1 MSKKIITGILIITM
15 ILSLAGCGT
24 SKMYASGKEGYTQIT
39 FVDGISFE
47 VVSSVARNAT
57 AITNMSSD
65 MAYETNQTYLYKD
78 GESAYFI
85 FNMESLVCIAQKG
98 TTFHFSE
105 SADMKDSLEN
115 NGNILGIWF
124 DCPKRKVS
132 SRDENKNGVY
142 KCIIDANAQVSLTP
156 DIYSDFSGQLATI
169 EYQGDEWALY
179 IGTKGDEGFDK
190 LDKDMKKTIGYMIQS
205 MNIYQATEE
214 QEEFTP
220 PVSLGGEGEVS
231 GNTIKEETGIPEP
244 TTTSEL
250 IQSDIAEA
258 QVEET
263 EPSASPDKM
272 DVNEDLSE
280 EIDITLE
287 EAESPSA
294 IPTDPVLETDEETTM
309 EPLPTDNNILS
320 VEPEN
325 ETIEVVE
332 IEEEP
337 IPSPTPM
344 VRPEETAYVQQN
356 NQKQIKYE
364 DNTVY
369 VTDIY
374 SMLQIGKKGRISML
388 NNGSASEGIVK
399 VSEVLTGNDAIKLIK
414 QKCNDGT
421 LNYNY
426 FDAPNG
432 CSWNA
437 VHYFIEEGTGYVNV
451 KLRGLDGENLRFR
464 GIEYSQRSY
473 DIKVTDTEF
482 YSYYAVPNACPE
494 YALEIGEGTINNQL
508 LSSYYHIRD

>member
-1 MSKKIITGILIITM
+1 MSKKIITGILIIAI

-24 SKMYASGKEGYTQIT
+24 SKMYSSGKDGYTQIT
-39 FVDGISFE
+39 FIEGISFE

-105 SADMKDSLEN
+105 STDMKDSLEN

-124 DCPKRKVS
+124 DCPKRKAS

-169 EYQGDEWALY
+169 EYQGEEWALY
-179 IGTKGDEGFDK
+179 IGTKGNEGFDK
-190 LDKDMKKTIGYMIQS
+190 LDKDMQKTIGYMVQS
-205 MNIYQATEE
+205 MNIYETAVE
-214 QEEFTP
+214 QNEFTP
-220 PVSLGGEGEVS
+220 PVSLGGEGDVS
-231 GNTIKEETGIPEP
+231 DNAIKEETTVPGP
-244 TTTSEL
+244 TTTPES
-250 IQSDIAEA
+250 IQSDITET
-258 QVEET
+258 QVEESEQT
-263 EPSASPDKM
+263 ASPDEINI
-272 DVNEDLSE
+272 NEDLSE
-280 EIDITLE
+280 EIEIMVEEPESSSTP
-287 EAESPSA
+287 EAEPISEAEEKSA
-294 IPTDPVLETDEETTM
+294 M
-309 EPLPTDNNILS
+309 EPLPTDNNELS
-320 VEPEN
+320 VEQEN

-332 IEEEP
+332 IADEP
-337 IPSPTPM
+337 AHSQTPM
-344 VRPEETAYVQQN
+344 VRPEGIAYVQQN
-356 NQKQIKYE
+356 NQKKIKYE

-369 VTDIY
+369 DTDIY
-374 SMLQIGKKGRISML
+374 SMLQIGKKSRISML
-388 NNGSASEGIVK
+388 NNGSASEGVVK

-421 LNYNY
+421 LKYEY

-508 LSSYYHIRD
+508 LSGYYHITD